1 MARLLELHA
10 QKPMRNQC
18 QEAHQRKRADAP
30 PQAVVDRC
38 DLDVAL
44 EPAKALLIAGQ
55 ALVARDGGGRIR
67 LGVGLHQQL
76 VVQPL
81 EGALRLVV
89 DAEADELAAYVHLDG
104 VRQPGVLDGVVQ
116 TRLRA

>member
-1 MARLLELHA
+1 MGRLLELHA
-10 QKPMRNQC
+10 KKPMRNQC

-44 EPAKALLIAGQ
+44 EPAKALLNVGH
-55 ALVARDGGGRIR
+55 ALVARDGGGCVR

-76 VVQPL
+76 AVQPL
-81 EGALRLVV
+81 EVALRLFV
-89 DAEADELAAYVHLDG
+89 DADADELAAHVHLDG
-104 VRQPGVLDGVVQ
+104 GAPAGRP
-116 TRLRA
+116 